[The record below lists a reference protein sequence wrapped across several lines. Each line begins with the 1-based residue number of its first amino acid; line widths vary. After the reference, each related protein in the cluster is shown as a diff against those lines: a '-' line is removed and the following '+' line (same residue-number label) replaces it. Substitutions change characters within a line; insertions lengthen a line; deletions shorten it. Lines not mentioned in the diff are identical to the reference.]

1 MFRGFKVHFRTE
13 ARSLWKRS
21 LRPRITYLYPYV
33 LCVYRYYTHMCT
45 CVLRI
50 YALMFNVIHL
60 RTALVKLKIKCS
72 FIFICTNLFTRLPR
86 LYGKSRGFSF
96 HPSFHPCSNT
106 LPSLALFPLSFHT
119 LPNNL
124 SRYNLEQKLLTH
136 CVALVSYGMATPTTS
151 PVPGTLPTP
160 PQSLFVAHGL

>member
-1 MFRGFKVHFRTE
+1 MFIYFHLYKPFH
-13 ARSLWKRS
+13 
-21 LRPRITYLYPYV
+21 PITS
-33 LCVYRYYTHMCT
+33 RYS
-45 CVLRI
+45 
-50 YALMFNVIHL
+50 N
-60 RTALVKLKIKCS
+60 
-72 FIFICTNLFTRLPR
+72 
-86 LYGKSRGFSF
+86 SRGLSFSSMF
-96 HPSFHPCSNT
+96 NT

-124 SRYNLEQKLLTH
+124 SLYNLEQKLLTH

>member
-1 MFRGFKVHFRTE
+1 M
-13 ARSLWKRS
+13 KRS
-21 LRPRITYLYPYV
+21 FAATNYLPV
-33 LCVYRYYTHMCT
+33 RTVCVRYRYYTHMCT

-72 FIFICTNLFTRLPR
+72 FIFICTNLFTRGTVTLAAF
-86 LYGKSRGFSF
+86 L
-96 HPSFHPCSNT
+96 FHPCSNT
-106 LPSLALFPLSFHT
+106 LPSLSLFPLSFHT

-136 CVALVSYGMATPTTS
+136 CVPLVSYGMATPTTS